1 MSSSATDNDSE
12 HFSNPLRAQR
22 SRTEPKILANGIIE
36 FALDDVNEHIT
47 CKLCSGYFRD
57 PVTIT
62 ECLHTFCKSC
72 LYYAFSHKFTKC
84 PTCQVDLGTDPF
96 KLTLSDRNV
105 QELVEKVLFPNLG
118 VQEMAQERRFYS
130 SRGIEL
136 KPECEENFLDR
147 ENPKD
152 TEARNKPSYHS
163 QQVIRR
169 TLICK
174 HSFCEEILSLTMNY
188 FLDLCIHYPG
198 RRILGVQFGPRKRLR
213 STWAFQT
220 SNSHTWK
227 PQDCSV
233 EKVPCCQAQ
242 SEPERPM
249 VFGYFVPRK

>member
-12 HFSNPLRAQR
+12 HFSNPLRAKR

-105 QELVEKVLFPNLG
+105 QELVDKVLFPNLC

-198 RRILGVQFGPRKRLR
+198 PDEYLVFSLDPEKDSDLPGLSKPVIRTLGNLKIAQLKKYLVAKLNQSQKDPWSLDIL
-213 STWAFQT
+213 
-220 SNSHTWK
+220 
-227 PQDCSV
+227 C
-233 EKVPCCQAQ
+233 
-242 SEPERPM
+242 
-249 VFGYFVPRK
+249 